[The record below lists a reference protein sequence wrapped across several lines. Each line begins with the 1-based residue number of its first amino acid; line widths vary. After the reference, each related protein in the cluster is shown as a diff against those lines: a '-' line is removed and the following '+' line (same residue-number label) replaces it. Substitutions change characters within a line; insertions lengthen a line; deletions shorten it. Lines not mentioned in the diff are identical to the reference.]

1 MNLDFGS
8 YPVRLTCSPEK
19 GRYFLAK
26 SDIKVGEVVLKC
38 LPLATAPF
46 DNHKKRYCYTCNLY
60 NSSSAF
66 SYHCVSCDQ
75 AYFCSLE
82 CYKNDSNVLA
92 KHELICNISRKIA
105 TWRAD
110 KHMKSVIRLLVQILL
125 EYLCEEKNDD
135 NEPKNDILRNYFKD
149 FLLLKSHYSDWS
161 TNLKQDWMKHK
172 KFLLSIFKSSNLI
185 QENIE
190 FEEFLHMISRIE
202 SNGFGMYYQSKGRE
216 ILFGRAIYPFASFF
230 NHSCDA
236 NCDALQPNYKGENN
250 QVDNA
255 NSEGCIAIESVQ
267 TDINLN
273 TLIKKK
279 EIFRKVEFIA
289 LHNIKEGNVKYKIQV
304 TN

>member
-8 YPVRLTCSPEK
+8 YPVRLTCSPGK

-46 DNHKKRYCYTCNLY
+46 DNHKKR
-60 NSSSAF
+60 
-66 SYHCVSCDQ
+66 
-75 AYFCSLE
+75 LE

-105 TWRAD
+105 TWRVD

-236 NCDALQPNYKGENN
+236 NCDALQPNYKSENN

-267 TDINLN
+267 TDINLD

-289 LHNIKEGNVKYKIQV
+289 LHNIYEGNVKYKYKRYSFPV
-304 TN
+304 TSEKTKTYE